1 MEKNK
6 LSVTISG
13 RMYTLV
19 SDESREYM
27 QELSDYVNASVS
39 KIINNN
45 PSLMGEKPIVLAA
58 LNICDELFKAEL
70 GGKVM
75 REKAQKNYD
84 EIIAENK
91 RLREIMNNSEY
102 EIDIATLQRQ
112 LEEAKREIA
121 MLKMQLEN

>member
-6 LSVTISG
+6 LSVTING

-19 SDESREYM
+19 SEESREYM

-39 KIINNN
+39 KVINNN
-45 PSLMGEKPIVLAA
+45 PSLMGERPIVLAA

-75 REKAQKNYD
+75 IEKAQKNYE
-84 EIIAENK
+84 EIVAENK
-91 RLREIMNNSEY
+91 RLREIINNSEY
-102 EIDIATLQRQ
+102 EIDLADLQSR
-112 LEEAKREIA
+112 LDEAKREIA